1 MRPFFLTLLLC
12 LLAPRV
18 LAWGPDDETFDPTV
32 FESIIDGNSRIGDPS
47 PVYPKGSTVRGFTYV
62 MGSKSPEAGVN
73 VMVSLIMTPDPAK
86 PQAFMPGS
94 AYLSADEA
102 RNLAAW
108 LRQGAELAKTEVI
121 NDTPGVGKWTI
132 RYEKEHGV
140 ILTNDRG
147 QDDSGDFVLSIPAA
161 KKLAGAVEHALAKAE
176 AMP

>member
-1 MRPFFLTLLLC
+1 MRPFLLTLSLC
-12 LLAPRV
+12 LLAPCV
-18 LAWGPDDETFDPTV
+18 LAWDPDDETFDPTV
-32 FESIIDGNSRIGDPS
+32 FESIIDGSSRIGDPS

-62 MGSKSPEAGVN
+62 MGSKTPEAGVN

-102 RNLAAW
+102 GNLAAW
-108 LRQGAELAKTEVI
+108 LRQGAALEKSELI
-121 NDTPGVGKWTI
+121 NGTPGVGKWTI
-132 RYEKEHGV
+132 RFEKEHGV
-140 ILTNDRG
+140 ILTYTQG
-147 QDDSGDFVLSIPAA
+147 EQSGDFVLSIPAA